1 MADKDI
7 DYILKLGLDISRLKA
22 ADKEVRRTLEP
33 SLKKLEKSERK
44 RHTLQTKNLALK
56 QKEISLA
63 KRQVQIE
70 KQIRT
75 AEAKGAK
82 GFTRIRR
89 MSGQGSASSVAEA
102 ELLLKRKLLAFE
114 TRHTKETAKRKAD
127 DAALAETNKRIVE
140 TRKAAEEKVQAEKK
154 ETLALQK
161 RINAAERAVK
171 YYTPKKKKAVVD
183 PDQRISYQ
191 ARTTLEEKLSR
202 GFAKDYS
209 TNITDPETLKRIQAA
224 QNRLASLKR
233 ELNDTKSFRTLAR
246 IRGDY
251 AEVNREIA
259 EAVRLQKQ
267 LNRDLQKGNQ
277 VGKKFASTAKS
288 FALHFASAYA
298 AVGAAREVFR
308 VGKEFDAMQ
317 AGLLAA
323 SDSAEAAKENFTF
336 LMDTAK
342 RLGTDVES
350 GVRGFNRLG
359 VSMRGAGFASED
371 IKQVFSGIQ
380 EATATF
386 QLSADKSNLVML
398 AMSQMASKGKISSEE
413 LVRQLSCRF

>member
-1 MADKDI
+1 MADKDL
-7 DYILKLGLDISRLKA
+7 DYILKLGLDVSRLKA
-22 ADKEVRRTLEP
+22 ADKEVRKTLEP
-33 SLKKLEKSERK
+33 SLKKLEQSERK
-44 RHTLQTKNLALK
+44 RHVLQTKTVALK

-70 KQIRT
+70 KQIRA

-89 MSGQGSASSVAEA
+89 MSGEGSAGSIAEA

-114 TRHTKETAKRKAD
+114 TRYRKESAATKQ
-127 DAALAETNKRIVE
+127 
-140 TRKAAEEKVQAEKK
+140 EKQA
-154 ETLALQK
+154 TLEIQK
-161 RINAAERAVK
+161 RINKAEKAVK
-171 YYTPKKKKAVVD
+171 YYTPKKKID
-183 PDQRISYQ
+183 PDSRISYQ

-209 TNITDPETLKRIQAA
+209 TSITDPATLKRIEVA
-224 QNRLASLKR
+224 QSRLASLRK
-233 ELNDTKSFRTLAR
+233 ELADTKSFKTLAR

-251 AEVNREIA
+251 AEVQREIA
-259 EAVRLQKQ
+259 GCVRLQKQ

-323 SDSAEAAKENFTF
+323 SDSAEAADQNFKF

-359 VSMRGAGFASED
+359 VSMRGANFSAEE
-371 IKQVFSGIQ
+371 IKEVFSGIQ

-386 QLSADKSNLVML
+386 QLSADRSNLVML
-398 AMSQMASKGKISSEE
+398 AISQMASKSKISSEE
-413 LVRQLSCRF
+413 LNLLTPYTVMCM